1 MQDNNMLAFKAIAL
15 FGLIGCAL
23 AADCI
28 SGMGKRCLPKSE
40 AGGYSIFMIGGDPC
54 FVYSNNRVSPKLG
67 LVKFLILSLIYG
79 AKMSLYD
86 QLSQV

>member
-1 MQDNNMLAFKAIAL
+1 MEVIFLQHNNMLAFKAIAL

-40 AGGYSIFMIGGDPC
+40 AGGYSIFMTGGDPC

-67 LVKFLILSLIYG
+67 LVKFLILSLLWC
-79 AKMSLYD
+79 KNVTL
-86 QLSQV
+86 